1 MELSVDDKVEKIVE
15 SLRSAQGAGIRQAT
29 KRGRKRLTEE
39 DATLALGQRER
50 NKKQYYKKK
59 ENPNKRGPKPRLSDE
74 EKEERHKELLDYHK
88 QYYQVHKEEL
98 KKKSYTNYKNN
109 LEMLRQMK
117 MKENP
122 NFKPRNRKREMIDYY
137 TSNEGTPEN
146 SPCGTDEGTS
156 DESDA

>member
-1 MELSVDDKVEKIVE
+1 MECCSVAEQRREGTTATLSIDNKIDNIVE
-15 SLRSAQGAGIRQAT
+15 GIRKAT
-29 KRGRKRLTEE
+29 LVAKQQEVKRGRKRLTDEE
-39 DATLALGQRER
+39 RER
-50 NKKQYYKKK
+50 NKKSYYKKK
-59 ENPNKRGPKPRLSDE
+59 QSPKKRGPKPRLSDE

-88 QYYQVHKEEL
+88 QYYKVHKEEL

-122 NFKPRNRKREMIDYY
+122 DFKPRNRKREVIDYY

-146 SPCGTDEGTS
+146 TS
-156 DESDA
+156 ESENE